1 MIDHYEQVSV
11 TLLPMADRR
20 RFQQLNDALTNCT
33 GHYARVLKDADD
45 EICFGLYE
53 GCDDMDG
60 DAFPDLDELA
70 LYITNNQDVLHYLQ
84 VPGAPQ

>member
-33 GHYARVLKDADD
+33 SFYARVLKDEDG
-45 EICFGLYE
+45 EFRYGLYD

-70 LYITNNQDVLHYLQ
+70 LFITNDSDVLHYLQ
-84 VPGAPQ
+84 VQGAA